1 MKAFLQP
8 VVFCFAIGS
17 MAFGQGSLTPPGPPG
32 PTMKTLNEVEP
43 RTPLNQGNTP
53 GDSTC
58 VFKITQPGSYVLTG
72 NLTPPAGKHGIVIA
86 LPSSGGVVVDLMGYT
101 INGQNAG
108 AGASGFVE
116 MPNDE
121 EAWNAIRNGSIRG
134 FSGPNIKVDP
144 AFLGDTATHEV
155 GHWAGLNAVDCPG
168 RLTIT
173 GGSIH
178 NPTGA
183 AVIMGSDSALTGV
196 RIYDTSAGASP
207 MIVAGGARHR
217 LTDILISSVSTGN
230 SNPPAILLG
239 PGSKISGMSARF
251 VGGTYT
257 GTVMGTTSGF
267 MDITGLDIVMTN
279 VVAATGVSS
288 MVTSLTSTQSPYELN
303 GGQSA
308 DGSTNQWPLVITTA
322 NCTFSTAVCMTPA
335 SLASDDYCPRIRLEG
350 TTTTPSAYVGTCDFS
365 SHMISVSIA
374 STASVTGAVVQISG
388 SGNTIQTDLRGI
400 AGGGTGLRILSG
412 SGNSVEGCR
421 FLGRGDN
428 ALTAV
433 RLDNGVTNTLVRNN
447 RGARWAGGSVMVQNL
462 SDNSNAIAPVVSS
475 ATLGANSNPM
485 ANFVQ

>member
-1 MKAFLQP
+1 MKAFLHP
-8 VVFCFAIGS
+8 ASLCLAIGS
-17 MAFGQGSLTPPGPPG
+17 LAFGQGSLTPPGPPG

-72 NLTPPAGKHGIVIA
+72 NLTPPSGKHGIVIA
-86 LPSSGGVVVDLMGYT
+86 LPTSGGVVVDLMGYT

-121 EAWNAIRNGSIRG
+121 EAWLAIKNGGIRG
-134 FSGPNIKVDP
+134 FSGPNIKIDP

-155 GHWAGLNAVDCPG
+155 GHWAGLNAVDCQG
-168 RLTIT
+168 RLTMT
-173 GGSIH
+173 GGSIQ

-183 AVIMGSDSALTGV
+183 AVIMGSDSVLSGV
-196 RIYDTSAGASP
+196 QIRDSNAGTTP
-207 MIVAGGARHR
+207 LIVAGGARHM
-217 LTDILISSVSTGN
+217 LTDIFVSSISTGN
-230 SNPPAILLG
+230 SNPAAILLG
-239 PGSKISGMSARF
+239 PGSKISGMNARF

-279 VVAATGVSS
+279 VTAVTGVSS
-288 MVTSLTSTQSPYELN
+288 LATSVQHPYELN
-303 GGQSA
+303 GSSTA
-308 DGSTNQWPLVITTA
+308 DGSTNQWPLVITA
-322 NCTFSTAVCMTPA
+322 VNSTFSSAVCMTP
-335 SLASDDYCPRIRLEG
+335 SNLASDDYCPRIHLEG
-350 TTTTPSAYVGTCDFS
+350 TTTTTSAYVGTCDAS
-365 SHMISVSIA
+365 THAVTVSIA
-374 STASVTGAVVQISG
+374 STASVTDAIVQISG
-388 SGNTIQTDLRGI
+388 SGNTIQADIRGI
-400 AGGGTGLRILSG
+400 SGGGTGVRILSG
-412 SGNSVEGCR
+412 VGNSVEGCR
-421 FLGRGDN
+421 FIGRGDN

-447 RGARWAGGSVMVQNL
+447 RGTRWAGGSVMVQNL
-462 SDNSNAIAPVVSS
+462 SDNSNAIAPVVNSTNLS
-475 ATLGANSNPM
+475 TNSNPM